1 MTFRIPR
8 LAALAAMVALLTLAP
23 AEAKEL
29 KVSGINTYVPTES
42 DVTPLTD
49 EANLLRTKSRSVL
62 VTEDTELPFY
72 LSTQDCAGTYLL
84 DANGQVDT
92 GYGYCDVV
100 DDDNDIWWLSWETKG
115 DDGTWQVLGGTGKYE
130 GMTGKGTSKVL
141 SQSADGRFALRW
153 EGTAKMK

>member
-1 MTFRIPR
+1 MTSRMSR
-8 LAALAAMVALLTLAP
+8 AAAVAATATLLTMAP
-23 AEAKEL
+23 VQAKEL
-29 KVSGINTYVPTES
+29 KVSGINTYVPTTS

-49 EANLLRTKSRSVL
+49 EANLLRTQSRSVL
-62 VTEDTELPFY
+62 VTDDTKVPFY
-72 LSTQDCAGTYLL
+72 LSTQDCSGTYLL

-100 DDDNDIWWLSWETKG
+100 DGDNDIWWLSWETKG

-141 SQSADGRFALRW
+141 SQTADGRFALRW
-153 EGTAKMK
+153 EGTANLK